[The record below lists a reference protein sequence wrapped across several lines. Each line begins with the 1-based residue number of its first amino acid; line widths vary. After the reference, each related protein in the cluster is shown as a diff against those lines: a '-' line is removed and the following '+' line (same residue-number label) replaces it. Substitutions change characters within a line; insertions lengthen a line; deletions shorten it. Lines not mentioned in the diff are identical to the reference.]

1 MIQWMNIFY
10 NLFVGE
16 TIATGILMVE
26 LDRIEYCKQKM
37 NAGHW
42 PLQKNT
48 RTVALVA

>member
-37 NAGHW
+37 NAGH
-42 PLQKNT
+42 
-48 RTVALVA
+48 